1 MEHKVDT
8 VELKKMLDAMPNGFV
23 SYNET
28 FFEVVNFISQSWD
41 DEKLE
46 YDSKIIRDIQNNVGH
61 GGLWELAQEL
71 TVKFEKFYKDEDWEE
86 ADYFET
92 IDTFLEKELYE

>member
-1 MEHKVDT
+1 
-8 VELKKMLDAMPNGFV
+8 MPNGFV

-46 YDSKIIRDIQNNVGH
+46 YDSKTIQDIQNNVGH

-71 TVKFEKFYKDEDWEE
+71 TVKFETKYKGKDWNDL
-86 ADYFET
+86 DYFDY
-92 IDTFLEKELYE
+92 IDTFLEKELYD